1 MSFKFTFSGELYHI
15 RKANGWSQQYVAD
28 QIKVSLREY
37 QNIESGKRLPH
48 VETFMRLVYLFELNI
63 ADYREEVMADV
74 PVSLE

>member
-1 MSFKFTFSGELYHI
+1 MSFKFTFSGDLYHV

-28 QIKVSLREY
+28 QVKVSLREY

-48 VETFMRLVYLFELNI
+48 VETFLRLVYLFELDI

-74 PVSLE
+74 PVLPE

>member
-1 MSFKFTFSGELYHI
+1 MSFKFTFSGNLYHI

-28 QIKVSLREY
+28 QVKVSLREY

-48 VETFMRLVYLFELNI
+48 VETFLRLVYLFELDI

-74 PVSLE
+74 PVLPE